1 MINLKTL
8 EENVN
13 YHGPRRNG
21 HVERR
26 FRNGHLKVLMGTME
40 ITEENFDPNI
50 LATKFL
56 ELYRNWF
63 IKDAEERLIYVRNND
78 YLNQEDG
85 KKALST
91 LSGAIGY
98 LCMTIAEVLDIN
110 FGLIGRYDR
119 NPIMELTDEQIV
131 TGLSKLL
138 GVDITLEQ

>member
-26 FRNGHLKVLMGTME
+26 FKETHTRVLMSTLG
-40 ITEENFDPNI
+40 IDEENFDPAI
-50 LATKFL
+50 LATSFL
-56 ELYRNWF
+56 KLYKEWF
-63 IKDAEERLIYVRNND
+63 IQKPQIRSVYVNNND
-78 YLNQEDG
+78 YLNQEGG